1 MAVML
6 ARTSADGRY
15 DARALSAPPTLG
27 KYEVVSGLVKE
38 RNPSHLVLRPYVL
51 METIDMA
58 TDETGN
64 GTPFDSARKAFA
76 DTAASFS
83 EQAGSK
89 VKDYTLQGKDRAV
102 EALDNVASLVGDAAE
117 QVSERLGEQY
127 GGYIRQAADAVEGLA
142 SNLRDKDADE
152 LIDDARNM
160 VRSSPAIAIAAAA
173 AVGFVLAR
181 VVKSGLTPKA
191 GNDGASGESPASAAA
206 PASDAPAKPVRKTTA
221 RKASSPKP
229 KAAAAA
235 PKAEAAS
242 SAGAAPAAPSEEATP
257 QTTVT
262 GTSDDT
268 PPAA

>member
-1 MAVML
+1 
-6 ARTSADGRY
+6 
-15 DARALSAPPTLG
+15 
-27 KYEVVSGLVKE
+27 
-38 RNPSHLVLRPYVL
+38 
-51 METIDMA
+51 MA
-58 TDETGN
+58 TDDTGN
-64 GTPFDSARKAFA
+64 GTAFESARKAFA

-191 GNDGASGESPASAAA
+191 GNDGAAADSAFAAASPA
-206 PASDAPAKPVRKTTA
+206 PDAPAKPARKATVRKTAT
-221 RKASSPKP
+221 PKP
-229 KAAAAA
+229 KAAASA
-235 PKAEAAS
+235 PNAD
-242 SAGAAPAAPSEEATP
+242 AAPAANIAPIAQSEDPSPPTA
-257 QTTVT
+257 VT
-262 GTSDDT
+262 GTPDDT